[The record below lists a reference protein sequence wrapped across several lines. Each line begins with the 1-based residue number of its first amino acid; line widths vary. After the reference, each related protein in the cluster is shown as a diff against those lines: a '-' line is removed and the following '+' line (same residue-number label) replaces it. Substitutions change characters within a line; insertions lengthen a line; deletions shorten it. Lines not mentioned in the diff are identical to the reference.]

1 MDQEHLVDMS
11 VRDAKSRPGGP
22 DGLTDPPDTLQTDPP
37 RHTVVIRPADR
48 RLSPPPVHVK
58 E

>member
-1 MDQEHLVDMS
+1 MDQEHLVDVS

-37 RHTVVIRPADR
+37 HHTVVIRPADR
-48 RLSPPPVHVK
+48 RLSPPSVHVK
-58 E
+58 